1 MEETLNKVLCSLQAA
16 CARREYCSS
25 DILAKAMRLTG
36 GDARASQE
44 ILSSLESDGFVD
56 DARYAAAFAREKSS
70 ITGWGPHKIA
80 TALKMKGI
88 GRDLIESALS
98 ETDGQKSA
106 QRLRKL
112 LENKWKS
119 LRGDPYAKFKLLRY
133 ALGRGYGYDEA
144 GPLVDRIVREADAD
158 FSGEGPD
165 GI

>member
-44 ILSSLESDGFVD
+44 ILGSLESDGFVD

-70 ITGWGPHKIA
+70 ITGWGPHKIT

-88 GRDLIESALS
+88 GMDLIESALS

-119 LRGDPYAKFKLLRY
+119 LRGDQYAKFKLLRY

-144 GPLVDRIVREADAD
+144 GPLVDRIVRE
-158 FSGEGPD
+158 G
-165 GI
+165 